1 MNRFRFVGRNVDD
14 TERLGQ
20 ILADTLPDRTT
31 VALHGTLGAGKTRL
45 VQAVA
50 VACEVPRYSVVSPTF
65 VLCQEYYGRR
75 TIYHFDAYRLA
86 GDDEFQQLGP
96 QEYFSSAGIVF
107 IEWAE
112 RVNDSLPVERIEIRI
127 EVTGDDERTFEISG
141 VGERFE
147 SVLRAIEQRLLH
159 TP

>member
-1 MNRFRFVGRNVDD
+1 MNRIRYVGKGIED

-45 VQAVA
+45 VQAIA
-50 VACEVPRYSVVSPTF
+50 VACEVPRSSVVSPTF

-96 QEYFSSAGIVF
+96 QEYFASPGIVL

-112 RVNDSLPVERIEIRI
+112 RVRNSLPAERLEITI
-127 EVTGDDERTFEISG
+127 EVSGDDARTFEIAAFG
-141 VGERFE
+141 KQFE
-147 SVLRAIEQRLLH
+147 AVLDVIQNRL
-159 TP
+159 

>member
-1 MNRFRFVGRNVDD
+1 MRRFQFVGRNIDD

-20 ILADTLPDRTT
+20 VLAAELPNRTT
-31 VALHGTLGAGKTRL
+31 IALHGTLGAGKTRL

-50 VACEVPRYSVVSPTF
+50 VACEVPRASVVSPTF

-86 GDDEFQQLGP
+86 SDDEFQQLGP
-96 QEYFSSAGIVF
+96 EEYFASPALVF

-112 RVNDSLPVERIEIRI
+112 RVQNSLPNERLEISI
-127 EVTGDDERTFEISG
+127 EVSGDNERTFEI
-141 VGERFE
+141 VGIGQRHE
-147 SVLRAIEQRLLH
+147 SVLDSIQRRLSIV
-159 TP
+159 